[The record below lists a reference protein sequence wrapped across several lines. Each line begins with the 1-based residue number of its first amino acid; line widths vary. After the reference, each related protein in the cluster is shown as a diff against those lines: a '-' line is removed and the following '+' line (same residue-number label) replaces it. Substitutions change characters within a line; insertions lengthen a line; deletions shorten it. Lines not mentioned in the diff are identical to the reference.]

1 MRNCHQAGGLFG
13 AYWDG
18 ETTVAER
25 EWLDSHFKTCTRCR
39 EGYEQ
44 LATTL
49 GAVSEL
55 PRHETRPDFTQR
67 VLVAA
72 RQASVV
78 ADRIRVVPGRTGH
91 WVPIATAATLVLVA
105 AVSLMNVFG
114 PRGTTGAL
122 AGNEATLEA
131 PVPGSAE
138 QVAATIPP
146 SLDAVTAPRVTG
158 AAAMVTDSLFDHTA
172 DVEFMLEP
180 VQLRRGRAH
189 TGSRLPDGVQ
199 GDQVVITF

>member
-1 MRNCHQAGGLFG
+1 MSSCHQAGGLFG

-25 EWLDSHFKTCTRCR
+25 EWLESHFKSCTACH

-44 LATTL
+44 FAATL
-49 GAVSEL
+49 VAVSEL
-55 PRHETRPDFTQR
+55 PRHEPRPDFTQR

-72 RQASVV
+72 REASAV
-78 ADRIRVVPGRTGH
+78 ADRIRVVPGRAVR
-91 WVPIATAATLVLVA
+91 WAPLAAAAALLLVA
-105 AVSLMNVFG
+105 AVSLLTVFG
-114 PRGTTGAL
+114 PRPAPGGL
-122 AGNEATLEA
+122 AGNESSFAPSGMSSAT
-131 PVPGSAE
+131 
-138 QVAATIPP
+138 QVVATIPVSREP
-146 SLDAVTAPRVTG
+146 VADPRVTG
-158 AAAMVTDSLFDHTA
+158 DVAVVTDSLFDHSA

-180 VQLRRGRAH
+180 VQLQRGRAH